1 MNPLR
6 DQITVVDPGICEMS
20 REEDPVMSETDMWL
34 TTTHKNLVI
43 TNTVLNLHFLVI
55 SES

>member
-1 MNPLR
+1 MSPLR
-6 DQITVVDPGICEMS
+6 DQITVADPGICGMS
-20 REEDPVMSETDMWL
+20 HEEDPVMSETDMWL